1 MKLINECLV
10 NQFWN
15 IVRSQLVER
24 VEIVNP
30 FISRISLLC
39 KNDNL
44 IQKLN
49 VFSSVSKVLLSHG
62 PKTFHK
68 IHKILMPKF
77 KWLSGAYMKHFY
89 FSNRSLLILKIAQ
102 KELGHIKEEWDTS
115 IICILLFKIS
125 IQKYFL
131 LIIFMCA
138 KFYNF
143 PCSSVS

>member
-1 MKLINECLV
+1 MELINECLV

-44 IQKLN
+44 KLI
-49 VFSSVSKVLLSHG
+49 VFSSVSKVLVLKH
-62 PKTFHK
+62 F
-68 IHKILMPKF
+68 INILMPSVNFLTKF
-77 KWLSGAYMKHFY
+77 KWLSDAYMKQFY

-102 KELGHIKEEWDTS
+102 KELGQIRVELDTS
-115 IICILLFKIS
+115 IICIHLFKIS
-125 IQKYFL
+125 NEKYFL
-131 LIIFMCA
+131 LIIFYVY
-138 KFYNF
+138 KIL
-143 PCSSVS
+143 